1 MDNTESVQDAAT
13 EIESR
18 LSALL
23 HALRALRRRRVVRL
37 LDSSLS
43 EDVVSTRWLARQVA
57 GTENETAPVHATSK
71 QYKNVY
77 NALSQT
83 HLPTLSNASIIV
95 YDPQRQEVRSGP
107 ALRLAVLLLDITE
120 PTIEVF
126 YM

>member
-1 MDNTESVQDAAT
+1 MEKTESVQDATT
-13 EIESR
+13 ELESR
-18 LSALL
+18 LSTLL

-37 LDSSLS
+37 LDSNPS
-43 EDVVSTRWLARQVA
+43 EDIISTRWLARQIA
-57 GTENETAPVHATSK
+57 GAENETPPVHATSK

-107 ALRLAVLLLDITE
+107 ALTIAVLLLDITK
-120 PTIEVF
+120 PTVEAF